1 MPRTRIQQD
10 MHNERRRQIKKEG
23 RKAIFCMNYIQL
35 RYPEIHN
42 QVCEF
47 FTAVNEKYPGKRD
60 LSKTHEFKCLKE
72 SPGLMKN
79 TMPVELEPHLE
90 ITLMPNTNTNA
101 TVSTPTTIE
110 TTIEE
115 EEEIPPFIDMESEAI
130 DRVIKELRQ
139 DPDLASAFDDIE
151 LQSTTVSAYTTIE
164 TTIEE
169 EEIPPF
175 IDMES
180 EAIDRVIKELR
191 QDPDLASAFD
201 DIELQLEFDQLG
213 EDLDIPEL
221 EQEIRW

>member
-1 MPRTRIQQD
+1 
-10 MHNERRRQIKKEG
+10 MHNERRRQSKKEG

-42 QVCEF
+42 EVCEF
-47 FTAVNEKYPGKRD
+47 FTVVNEKYPGKRD

-72 SPGLMKN
+72 RPEPMKN

-90 ITLMPNTNTNA
+90 IALMPNTNSNA
-101 TVSTPTTIE
+101 TVSTPTTVSPYTTIE

-115 EEEIPPFIDMESEAI
+115 EENPPFIDMESEAI
-130 DRVIKELRQ
+130 DRIIKELRQ
-139 DPDLASAFDDIE
+139 DPDLASVFDDIE
-151 LQSTTVSAYTTIE
+151 LQPMTVSAYTTIE

-180 EAIDRVIKELR
+180 EAIDRVVEELR

-213 EDLDIPEL
+213 EDLVIPEL